1 MSDKSQT
8 TDRWPP
14 IAFLALGMIAGSGL
28 TIAFLPFQIFITVV
42 QR

>member
-1 MSDKSQT
+1 MTDPQT
-8 TDRWPP
+8 TDRWLP
-14 IAFLALGMIAGSGL
+14 IAFLALGLMSGSGL